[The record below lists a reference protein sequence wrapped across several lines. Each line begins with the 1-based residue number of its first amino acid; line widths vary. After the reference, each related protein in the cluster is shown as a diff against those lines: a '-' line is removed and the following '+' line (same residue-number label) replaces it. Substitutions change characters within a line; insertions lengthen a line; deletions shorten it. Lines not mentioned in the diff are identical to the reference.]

1 MQRVRGLAFGLLI
14 VALTI
19 GVIAGVVTG
28 IRHIPRPAKKIEW
41 VQSPESV
48 IVQMKDLGGLPQS
61 DVMDRLTV
69 PDFTLYGDG
78 TLVFTRPPKRGQFSR
93 TPLQHAT
100 LPSDTVRDLLKSI
113 TDTGFFTFSYG
124 QPRLGVYDVPT
135 TYLYANTKDAANAIS
150 AYALDTVPP
159 TGTEW
164 NQFRKL
170 REIKARLDTIAN
182 DAIASGTATLYTPNA
197 VVLLVQLTP
206 PISGPVPLE
215 WPFADI
221 DLGSIAPESG
231 VGQRRIDG
239 DLALGILNSATP
251 IKGDLFVQRA
261 HGFTVDYRVALPHE
275 DNFPEFE
282 PPATQTP

>member
-1 MQRVRGLAFGLLI
+1 MI
-14 VALTI
+14 VALTM

-41 VQSPESV
+41 VQSDASI

-78 TLVFTRPPKRGQFSR
+78 TLVFTRPSERGQFSR

-113 TDTGFFTFSYG
+113 TDTGFFTFNYG

-135 TYLYANTKDAANAIS
+135 TYLYANTKDTANAIS

-170 REIKARLDTIAN
+170 REIKARLDTITN

-231 VGQRRIDG
+231 VGERRIDG
-239 DLALGILNSATP
+239 DLAREVLNRMTP
-251 IKGDLFVQRA
+251 IGDVFFLQDA
-261 HGFTVDYRVALPHE
+261 HLYSVGYRPVLPHE

-282 PPATQTP
+282 PPQ